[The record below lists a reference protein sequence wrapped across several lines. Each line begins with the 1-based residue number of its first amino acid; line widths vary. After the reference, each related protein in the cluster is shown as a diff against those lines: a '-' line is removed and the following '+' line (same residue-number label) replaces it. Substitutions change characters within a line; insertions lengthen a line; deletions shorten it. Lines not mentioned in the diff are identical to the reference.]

1 LDGDRAAGY
10 IELNSQAPMSLESRG
25 CTGETVMTTKTHW
38 ESVYENKP
46 AEAVSWYAPHL
57 RESLRYVSQAAS
69 SKYAAI
75 IDVGGGESTLVDDL
89 ANEGYKDITVLDIS
103 AKALEVTRQRVG
115 AQGAHVHWV
124 AADVLEVEFPVG
136 AFDIWHDRAVFHFL
150 TSDDQR
156 RRYVAQVLSALKPAG
171 FAIVGT
177 FGPEGPERCSG
188 LQVSRYAPSELHGV
202 FGEPFELLGSS
213 IELHTTPWGSPQQ
226 FVYCYCR
233 RLPS

>member
-1 LDGDRAAGY
+1 
-10 IELNSQAPMSLESRG
+10 MSTR
-25 CTGETVMTTKTHW
+25 THW
-38 ESVYENKP
+38 ESVYGAKP

-57 RESLRYVSQAAS
+57 RESLRYVMQAAAD
-69 SKYAAI
+69 KNVAI

-89 ANEGYKDITVLDIS
+89 VDAGYSDVTVLDIS
-103 AKALEVTRQRVG
+103 AKALEVTRQRLGPAG
-115 AQGAHVHWV
+115 AQVKWM
-124 AADVLEVEFPVG
+124 AADILDAELAAG
-136 AFDIWHDRAVFHFL
+136 AYDIWHDRAVFHFL
-150 TSDDQR
+150 TSDEQR
-156 RRYVAQVLSALKPAG
+156 RRYVAQVLKALKPGG

-188 LQVSRYAPSELHGV
+188 LQVSRYAPNELHGA

-233 RLPS
+233 RAAS

>member
-1 LDGDRAAGY
+1 
-10 IELNSQAPMSLESRG
+10 MSAR
-25 CTGETVMTTKTHW
+25 THW
-38 ESVYENKP
+38 ESVYEAKP

-57 RESLRYVSQAAS
+57 RESLRYVMQASAN
-69 SKYAAI
+69 KNVAI

-89 ANEGYKDITVLDIS
+89 VDAGYRDVTVLDIS
-103 AKALEVTRQRVG
+103 VKALEVTRQRLGPPG
-115 AQGAHVHWV
+115 ARVKWL
-124 AADVLEVEFPVG
+124 AADILDAELAAG
-136 AFDIWHDRAVFHFL
+136 AYDIWHDRAVFHFL
-150 TSDDQR
+150 TSDEQR
-156 RRYVAQVLSALKPAG
+156 RRYVAQVLKALKPGG

-188 LQVSRYAPSELHGV
+188 LQVSRYAPNELHGA

-233 RLPS
+233 RAAS